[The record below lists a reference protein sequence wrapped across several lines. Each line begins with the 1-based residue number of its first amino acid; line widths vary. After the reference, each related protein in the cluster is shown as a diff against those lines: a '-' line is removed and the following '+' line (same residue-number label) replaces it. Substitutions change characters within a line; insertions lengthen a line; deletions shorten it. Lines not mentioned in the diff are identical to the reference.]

1 MEHVP
6 ASSAPKDAVA
16 CGRKHWHHACTD
28 GLSLRGETVRTII
41 TLTGRSTLHQY
52 GAAAAVSLAAILT
65 GACKGEEAKV
75 APQAPQVLV
84 ANVER
89 RDVPVVI
96 ELVGQTK
103 GSQDVEIRAR
113 VEGFV
118 DSVAFQEGTLVRKGQ
133 LLYRI
138 DPKPFEATLANA
150 KADLATWEARYTK
163 TQNDVKRLQ
172 PLAVKQ
178 AVSQQEL
185 DDAVATREAAQAQV
199 EAQNASVDK
208 AKLDLGYTSVSSPIT
223 GLAGTT
229 LVRAGALVGRGE
241 STLLT
246 TVSQVDP
253 ILFTA
258 GISEAEY
265 LRLARRAEELRR
277 ERGGKPVEV
286 ELLLADGSIH
296 PQKGRLDAIERAVD
310 TTTGTLSL
318 QFRFANPNGLV
329 RPGQYGRV
337 RFVLE
342 TKKDALLVPQR
353 AVQELQNLY
362 NVSVVGPDNKLAVRT
377 VTVGPRVGALWV
389 IDKGLGEG
397 DRVVVEGA
405 QRLKPGTV
413 VAPKDAPPS
422 DAGTGTPEPLSTTQ
436 PNQK

>member
-1 MEHVP
+1 M
-6 ASSAPKDAVA
+6 
-16 CGRKHWHHACTD
+16 
-28 GLSLRGETVRTII
+28 RTII
-41 TLTGRSTLHQY
+41 NPTSQSTIQPYCVAALMLASVLT
-52 GAAAAVSLAAILT
+52 I
-65 GACKGEEAKV
+65 ACKGDQAKA
-75 APQAPQVLV
+75 APPAAPQVLV
-84 ANVER
+84 TSVER
-89 RDVPVVI
+89 RDVPIVI

-113 VEGFV
+113 VEGYL
-118 DSVAFQEGTLVRKGQ
+118 DDVAFQEGTMVKKGQ

-138 DPKPFEATLANA
+138 DPKPFQATLANA
-150 KADLATWEARYTK
+150 KADLATWQARYVK

-172 PLAVKQ
+172 PLAAKQ

-185 DDAVATREAAQAQV
+185 DNAVSSQEAAQAQV
-199 EAQNASVDK
+199 QAQNATVDK
-208 AKLDLGYTSVSSPIT
+208 AQLDLGYTAVVAPIT

-229 LVRAGALVGRGE
+229 LVRSGALVGRGE

-246 TVSQVDP
+246 TVSVVDP

-277 ERGGKPVEV
+277 QLGGKPVPV
-286 ELLLADGSIH
+286 ELLLADGSVH

-318 QFRFANPNGLV
+318 QFRFANPNGLI

-342 TKKDALLVPQR
+342 TRKDAMLVPQR
-353 AVQELQNLY
+353 AVQELQSLY
-362 NVSVVGPDNKLAVRT
+362 NVTVVGSDNKLAVKT
-377 VTVGPRVGALWV
+377 VTVGPRVGSLWV
-389 IDKGLGEG
+389 VEKGLEPG

-413 VAPKDAPPS
+413 VTTKDAPPAE
-422 DAGTGTPEPLSTTQ
+422 AGSGSAEPLPAAQ
-436 PNQK
+436 HK

>member
-1 MEHVP
+1 M
-6 ASSAPKDAVA
+6 VA
-16 CGRKHWHHACTD
+16 
-28 GLSLRGETVRTII
+28 GLVIP
-41 TLTGRSTLHQY
+41 
-52 GAAAAVSLAAILT
+52 
-65 GACKGEEAKV
+65 ACKGEETKV
-75 APQAPQVLV
+75 AAAPPQVFV
-84 ANVER
+84 AGVER

-118 DSVAFQEGTLVRKGQ
+118 DRVEFQEGTLVRKGQ
-133 LLYRI
+133 ALYRI
-138 DPKPFEATLANA
+138 DPQPFEATLANA
-150 KADLATWEARYTK
+150 KADLATWQARYTK
-163 TQNDVKRLQ
+163 TQNDVKRLE
-172 PLAVKQ
+172 PLASKQ

-199 EAQNASVDK
+199 EAQNATVKK
-208 AKLDLGYTSVSSPIT
+208 AQLDLGYTSVLSPIG
-223 GLAGTT
+223 GLVGTT
-229 LVRAGALVGRGE
+229 LVREGALVGRGE

-265 LRLARRAEELRR
+265 LRLARRADELRR
-277 ERGGKPVEV
+277 QRGGKPVDV
-286 ELLLADGSIH
+286 DLLLADGTVH

-337 RFVLE
+337 QFVLE

-362 NVSVVGPDNKLAVRT
+362 NVSVVGPDNKLAVKT

-389 IDKGLGEG
+389 IEKGLDVG

-405 QRLKPGTV
+405 QRLKPGTIV
-413 VAPKDAPPS
+413 TAKDAPPA
-422 DAGTGTPEPLSTTQ
+422 DAGTGTAEPLPAAQ
-436 PNQK
+436 HK

>member
-1 MEHVP
+1 VLTIFNP
-6 ASSAPKDAVA
+6 RQRFSAAGVLTLAGILSA
-16 CGRKHWHHACTD
+16 CN
-28 GLSLRGETVRTII
+28 GED
-41 TLTGRSTLHQY
+41 
-52 GAAAAVSLAAILT
+52 
-65 GACKGEEAKV
+65 AKV
-75 APQAPQVLV
+75 AAAPPQVLV
-84 ANVER
+84 ANVQR

-103 GSQDVEIRAR
+103 GAQDVEIRAR

-118 DSVAFQEGTLVRKGQ
+118 DSVEFQEGTLVKKGQ

-138 DPKPFEATLANA
+138 DPKPFEATLSNA
-150 KADLATWEARYTK
+150 KADLATWEARYVK
-163 TQNDVKRLQ
+163 TQNDVKRLE
-172 PLAVKQ
+172 PLARKQ

-199 EAQNASVDK
+199 EAQNATVQK
-208 AKLDLGYTSVSSPIT
+208 ANLDLGYTSVSSPIS

-246 TVSQVDP
+246 TVSQIDP

-265 LRLARRAEELRR
+265 LRLARRADELRR
-277 ERGGKPVEV
+277 QRGGQPVPV
-286 ELLLADGSIH
+286 DLLLADGTVH
-296 PQKGRLDAIERAVD
+296 TEKGRLDAIERAVD

-318 QFRFANPNGLV
+318 QFRFANPNGLI
-329 RPGQYGRV
+329 RPGQYGRA

-342 TKKDALLVPQR
+342 TKKDAMLVPQR

-362 NVSVVGPDNKLAVRT
+362 NVFVVGPDNTLAVKT
-377 VTVGPRVGALWV
+377 VTVGPRVGSLWV
-389 IDKGLGEG
+389 IEKGLEPE

-405 QRLKPGTV
+405 TRLRPGTV
-413 VAPKDAPPS
+413 V
-422 DAGTGTPEPLSTTQ
+422 TTKEVAQ
-436 PNQK
+436 EK

>member
-1 MEHVP
+1 VLARDSP
-6 ASSAPKDAVA
+6 
-16 CGRKHWHHACTD
+16 RWHRACTD
-28 GLSLRGETVRTII
+28 EHDLEGETVRTINN
-41 TLTGRSTLHQY
+41 LTGQSTIRRSS
-52 GAAAAVSLAAILT
+52 AAAALTLAGIFT
-65 GACKGEEAKV
+65 SGCQGEQAKV
-75 APQAPQVLV
+75 APPPPQVLV
-84 ANVER
+84 ANIER

-103 GSQDVEIRAR
+103 GAQDVEIRAR

-118 DSVAFQEGTLVRKGQ
+118 DSVTFQEGTTVKKGQ
-133 LLYRI
+133 VLYRI

-150 KADLATWEARYTK
+150 KADLATWQARYVK
-163 TQNDVKRLQ
+163 TQNDVKRLE
-172 PLAVKQ
+172 PLAAKQ

-185 DDAVATREAAQAQV
+185 DDAVASREAAQAQV
-199 EAQNASVDK
+199 EAQNATVSK
-208 AKLDLGYTSVSSPIT
+208 AQLDLGYTGVVAPIN

-229 LVRAGALVGRGE
+229 LVRSGALVGRGE

-277 ERGGKPVEV
+277 QRGGQPVPVELV
-286 ELLLADGSIH
+286 LADGSVH

-318 QFRFANPNGLV
+318 QFRFANPNGLI

-342 TKKDALLVPQR
+342 TRKDAMLVPQR
-353 AVQELQNLY
+353 AVQELQSLY
-362 NVSVVGPDNKLAVRT
+362 NVTVVGSDNKLAVKT
-377 VTVGPRVGALWV
+377 VTVGPRVGSLWV
-389 IDKGLGEG
+389 VEKGLEPG

-413 VAPKDAPPS
+413 VTTKDAPPT
-422 DAGTGTPEPLSTTQ
+422 DAGSGSAEPLPAAQ
-436 PNQK
+436 HK

>member
-1 MEHVP
+1 VP
-6 ASSAPKDAVA
+6 KRVA
-16 CGRKHWHHACTD
+16 TFARKHWHYACTES
-28 GLSLRGETVRTII
+28 LSLKGETVRTII
-41 TLTGRSTLHQY
+41 TLTGRSAIRHY
-52 GAAAAVSLAAILT
+52 GLAAAVSLAGILT
-65 GACKGEEAKV
+65 SACTSEEAKV
-75 APQAPQVLV
+75 APPAPQVIV
-84 ANVER
+84 SNVER
-89 RDVPVVI
+89 RDVPVAI

-150 KADLATWEARYTK
+150 KADLATFQARYTK
-163 TQNDVKRLQ
+163 TQNDVKRLE
-172 PLAVKQ
+172 PLALKQ

-199 EAQNASVDK
+199 AAQNASVDK
-208 AKLDLGYTSVSSPIT
+208 AKLDLGYTSVVSPIT

-265 LRLARRAEELRR
+265 LRLARRADELRR

-286 ELLLADGSIH
+286 DLLLADGSTL

-318 QFRFANPNGLV
+318 QFRFPNPNDLV

-362 NVSVVGPDNKLAVRT
+362 NVYVVGPDNKLAVKT

-389 IDKGLGEG
+389 IDKGLSEG

-413 VAPKDAPPS
+413 VTPKDAPPTE
-422 DAGTGTPEPLSTTQ
+422 AGSGTPEPLSTAQ
-436 PNQK
+436 QK